1 MKKSKYFDIRELVS
15 KDTYESLGEK
25 AWELFDRKA
34 IDTLDFIR
42 ENTGL
47 PVIVNDWKWGG
58 ENQYRGY
65 RKRDCPIGAKYS
77 AHKDGKAF
85 DFTVKGWTDE
95 QTEEWLNKNADR
107 LPYNIRIEIEDTN
120 TKVHFD
126 TRIISPVSK
135 ITYFKP

>member
-15 KDTYESLGEK
+15 KDTYEQHGER
-25 AWELFDRKA
+25 AWEFFDRKA

-65 RKRDCPIGAKYS
+65 RERDCKIGAKYS

-95 QTEEWLNKNADR
+95 QTKKWLSDNAER

-126 TRIISPVSK
+126 TRIISPEHR